1 MSRLDA
7 VYACPGWMQFMH
19 VPVGCSLCMS
29 RVDAVY
35 ACPGWMQFMHVPD
48 ERSLFM
54 LLMDG
59 VRIGVHAAL
68 TTALHSRCMAKPV
81 KVCTSLQMTR

>member
-1 MSRLDA
+1 MVA
-7 VYACPGWMQFMH
+7 VILKCGDPNKMGIEAC
-19 VPVGCSLCMS
+19 L
-29 RVDAVY
+29 
-35 ACPGWMQFMHVPD
+35 GWMQFMHVPD

-68 TTALHSRCMAKPV
+68 TAALHSRCMAKPV
-81 KVCTSLQMTR
+81 